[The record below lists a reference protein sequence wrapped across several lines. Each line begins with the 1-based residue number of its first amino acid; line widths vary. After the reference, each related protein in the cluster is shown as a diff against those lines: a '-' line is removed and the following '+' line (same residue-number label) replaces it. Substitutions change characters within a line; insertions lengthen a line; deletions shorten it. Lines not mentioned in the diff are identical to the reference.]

1 MAKCLLGVLFILSAV
16 LKFISIDAFERYL
29 FSFTLFSFN
38 FCSFAARLVIA
49 AESLIGFAF
58 ILNYRHKLL
67 CRITAVVLAVFS
79 CFLLYLVFVGNEE
92 NCHCFGEV
100 IDMRPEESLSK
111 NVGLAILLAVVWRYS
126 GKKEILSRWLAHIVF
141 VAVFIAPFI
150 FSVPDCFVRSGRRSK
165 DLVQSVYRS
174 VADSLHL
181 STGKH
186 MSGNEVRCLFIQ
198 TEENMQPSVSAFF
211 AGNGGQV
218 FPYDII
224 DPFVFLDM
232 TGGVMPIVLLTSDTD
247 LVAEYNYRTLDE
259 RAIADF
265 FNH

>member
-1 MAKCLLGVLFILSAV
+1 MSGKILYIAKCLLGVLFILSAV

-38 FCSFAARLVIA
+38 FCSFAARRVIA

-79 CFLLYLVFVGNEE
+79 CFLLYLVFVGNEG

-150 FSVPDCFVRSGRRSK
+150 FFCSRLFCTFWPEEQRFGTIGISS
-165 DLVQSVYRS
+165 
-174 VADSLHL
+174 
-181 STGKH
+181 
-186 MSGNEVRCLFIQ
+186 RCR
-198 TEENMQPSVSAFF
+198 
-211 AGNGGQV
+211 
-218 FPYDII
+218 FPALI
-224 DPFVFLDM
+224 D
-232 TGGVMPIVLLTSDTD
+232 G
-247 LVAEYNYRTLDE
+247 
-259 RAIADF
+259 
-265 FNH
+265 

>member
-150 FSVPDCFVRSGRRSK
+150 FSVPDCFVRSGRRS
-165 DLVQSVYRS
+165 
-174 VADSLHL
+174 
-181 STGKH
+181 
-186 MSGNEVRCLFIQ
+186 
-198 TEENMQPSVSAFF
+198 
-211 AGNGGQV
+211 
-218 FPYDII
+218 
-224 DPFVFLDM
+224 
-232 TGGVMPIVLLTSDTD
+232 
-247 LVAEYNYRTLDE
+247 
-259 RAIADF
+259 
-265 FNH
+265 

>member
-111 NVGLAILLAVVWRYS
+111 NVGLAILL
-126 GKKEILSRWLAHIVF
+126 L
-141 VAVFIAPFI
+141 
-150 FSVPDCFVRSGRRSK
+150 RSFF
-165 DLVQSVYRS
+165 
-174 VADSLHL
+174 
-181 STGKH
+181 
-186 MSGNEVRCLFIQ
+186 LF
-198 TEENMQPSVSAFF
+198 
-211 AGNGGQV
+211 
-218 FPYDII
+218 
-224 DPFVFLDM
+224 
-232 TGGVMPIVLLTSDTD
+232 PIVLYVL
-247 LVAEYNYRTLDE
+247 AGGAKIWYNRYIVPLPIPCTYRRVSTWC
-259 RAIADF
+259 AYTVCIARF
-265 FNH
+265 AKRLHRRLLR

>member
-141 VAVFIAPFI
+141 VAVFIAPLYVLAGGAKI
-150 FSVPDCFVRSGRRSK
+150 WYNRYIVPLPIPCTYRRVSTWCAYTVCIARFAK
-165 DLVQSVYRS
+165 R
-174 VADSLHL
+174 LH
-181 STGKH
+181 
-186 MSGNEVRCLFIQ
+186 RR
-198 TEENMQPSVSAFF
+198 
-211 AGNGGQV
+211 
-218 FPYDII
+218 
-224 DPFVFLDM
+224 
-232 TGGVMPIVLLTSDTD
+232 LL
-247 LVAEYNYRTLDE
+247 R
-259 RAIADF
+259 
-265 FNH
+265 